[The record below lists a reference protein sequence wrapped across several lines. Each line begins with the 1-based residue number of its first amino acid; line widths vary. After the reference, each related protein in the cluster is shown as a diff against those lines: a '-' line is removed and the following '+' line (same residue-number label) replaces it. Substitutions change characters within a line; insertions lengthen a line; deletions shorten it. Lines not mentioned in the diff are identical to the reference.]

1 MSPEQQYFAAVARG
15 DRETLERLLGE
26 NPNLR
31 NTRDENGLSAVMQA
45 CYNRRP
51 ETALWLIAQGT
62 PLDLYEAS
70 AAGQAERVA
79 EWLAG
84 RPDDIDAYS
93 PDGWTALHLAAFFGH
108 PSVIEVLRDHGAALQ
123 LPSRS
128 AFARGNTALHAA
140 VAGGS
145 PHAALALVACGADV
159 NARQEPG
166 GFTPLHIAAF
176 HADPRLAL
184 ALLAVGADPSLRD
197 DEGRAPADIA
207 RERRNDEVANALG
220 K

>member
-1 MSPEQQYFAAVARG
+1 MSPEQQYFAAAARG
-15 DRETLERLLGE
+15 DRETLERLLDE
-26 NPNLR
+26 NPDLR
-31 NTRDENGLSAVMQA
+31 NARDENGLSAVMQA

-70 AAGQAERVA
+70 AAGQAARVA
-79 EWLAG
+79 EWLDG
-84 RPDDIDAYS
+84 RPGDIDAYS

-108 PSVIEVLRDHGAALQ
+108 PPVIEALIDRGASLQ

-145 PHAALALVACGADV
+145 PEAAASLIARGADV

-184 ALLAVGADPSLRD
+184 ALLAAGADPSLRD
-197 DEGRAPADIA
+197 DEGRSPADIA
-207 RERRNDEVANALG
+207 REKRNDEVANALR